1 MTKLEGVLIDL
12 GGVLCDVDEPAM
24 YAAWEAHTKLSAE
37 ALRAELYDRG
47 LKEEFDRGLK
57 HPAGVAMFL
66 KYRFEIELA
75 RDDWQRIW
83 TAAVNANTEM
93 DALAAGLAQMVPTA
107 LASNTDQLHH
117 EKLKGQLSCLD
128 VLKAQAVS
136 YEIGHLKPDPRF
148 YARAL
153 DLIGTPAAGTLFIDD
168 VQDNVDGA
176 IDAGMMGLLFKGLEP
191 LRESLHAYG
200 LVL

>member
-1 MTKLEGVLIDL
+1 MNSLKGVLIDL

-24 YAAWEAHTKLSAE
+24 LAAWEAHTKVSAE

-66 KYRFEIELA
+66 KYRFEIEFT

-83 TAAVNANTEM
+83 TSAVSANAAM
-93 DALAAGLAQMVPTA
+93 DAFAAGLAQMAPTA
-107 LASNTDQLHH
+107 LASNTDKLHH
-117 EKLKGQLSCLD
+117 EKLQRELTCLD
-128 VLKAQAVS
+128 TFRAQAVS
-136 YEIGHLKPDPRF
+136 YQIGHLKPDPRF

-153 DLIGTPAAGTLFIDD
+153 DLLGTPAAGTLFIDD
-168 VQDNVDGA
+168 VQANVDGA
-176 IDAGMMGLLFKGLEP
+176 IDFGMMGLLFTGLEQ
-191 LRESLHAYG
+191 LRQDMHAYG